1 MSDVSRGQRDL
12 LPGFLEALA
21 VLGRLGPVLWPGWE
35 PLRQPALL
43 VLAGGGCVLL
53 GTGVLP
59 PSFARI
65 SLPAASAGARGEES
79 LGWAADP
86 LPLAAVLPGTLAGE
100 YRIATIG
107 DRAVPVVGP
116 LRGPVDCAFVG
127 ELARG
132 LFRAQV
138 AVRLAA
144 DMDVLAGLDD
154 EDREELYDARLHD
167 LDLSDPAVR
176 IVALLAQSQLA
187 YERYPEASLLN
198 NVLANLE
205 GRLLFGHAAPDGW
218 EPPAASPARRKGSSS
233 SGAAASDG
241 DVTGAVVLGSAGPA
255 RAQVFALVRRE
266 RHASLRPFLVAYE
279 RRLELYEGLPRY
291 VELKLYRRL
300 TQADELGLSTGDLPP
315 GEATLA
321 AVLEWA
327 PAAARLAG
335 QRVGLLSRLNE
346 RGWGAARRRFHH
358 SGMGLANLLDAT
370 VVGWPQMVLSERLP
384 LDVVLE
390 GAVGFDGGEGD
401 ERLLESARQHYQYY
415 DRLEDERTW
424 VRAVEERRRQLV
436 GAVLDAPGTRVVLDV
451 SSLREKASWY
461 DRQTAEAI
469 GESILVHVRPGVF
482 TYGDGS
488 TFVEFK
494 GTSVVEERRAKL
506 LHATVPGPPVAI
518 WGDDERLPETRN
530 AEFTEGLQLDLGCLR
545 VRANRGTIEHE
556 GGALLVRLLA

>member
-1 MSDVSRGQRDL
+1 MSDPGCRQLDQ
-12 LPGFLEALA
+12 LPGFLEALV

-35 PLRQPALL
+35 PLRQPALI
-43 VLAGGGCVLL
+43 VVAGGGYVLL

-59 PSFARI
+59 PSFAKIR
-65 SLPAASAGARGEES
+65 LPGPSDEARGEEP
-79 LGWAADP
+79 LGWAAGP
-86 LPLAAVLPGTLAGE
+86 VPLAAVLPGTLAGE

-107 DRAVPVVGP
+107 ERAVPVVGP

-127 ELARG
+127 QLARD

-187 YERYPEASLLN
+187 YERYPEVSLLN

-205 GRLLFGHAAPDGW
+205 GRLLFGHTVPDGW
-218 EPPAASPARRKGSSS
+218 EPPMAPPARRRGNNP
-233 SGAAASDG
+233 SGAVEANGNVACAAE
-241 DVTGAVVLGSAGPA
+241 VAGARPA
-255 RAQVFALVRRE
+255 RAHAFALARRE
-266 RHASLRPFLVAYE
+266 RHAALRPFLVAYE

-300 TQADELGLSTGDLPP
+300 AQAAKLGLSAGDLPP
-315 GEATLA
+315 GEAALA

-335 QRVGLLSRLNE
+335 QRVALLGKLNE

-358 SGMGLANLLDAT
+358 SGMGLADLLDAT

-390 GAVGFDGGEGD
+390 GAVELDGGERD
-401 ERLLESARQHYQYY
+401 ERLLESARHHYQYY

-436 GAVLDAPGTRVVLDV
+436 GAVLDGPGTRVILDV

-488 TFVEFK
+488 TFVEFR
-494 GTSVVEERRAKL
+494 GTSIVEERRARL
-506 LHATVPGPPVAI
+506 LHATVPGSPVAI

-530 AEFTEGLQLDLGCLR
+530 AEFTAGLQLDLGCLR
-545 VRANRGTIEHE
+545 VRANRGTIQHE
-556 GGALLVRLLA
+556 GGALLVRLLG